1 MVPWYVLGDDEKDDA
16 PFIEIAAGKLGDES
30 HQSIAYVQAEFTK
43 DDTFVLTDAVRD
55 HARLIAAAPELLAA
69 LKGASDMITLLMAAG
84 RIEIKGPKD
93 RDAIKD
99 IRDAIF
105 AAIAKAE
112 AAP

>member
-1 MVPWYVLGDDEKDDA
+1 
-16 PFIEIAAGKLGDES
+16 
-30 HQSIAYVQAEFTK
+30 
-43 DDTFVLTDAVRD
+43 
-55 HARLIAAAPELLAA
+55 
-69 LKGASDMITLLMAAG
+69 MITLLMAAG